1 MLYSIVYI
9 CLYNKS
15 ILLYPNVVYKY
26 KSKHFPFVKYKVY
39 ICVLIIYKNMKDR
52 IKLIM
57 DNEHLTPSAFA
68 DKLQLGRA
76 VISHILNGRN
86 NPSLDVVSRILSK
99 MDYID
104 SDWLLTGNGKMYK
117 TDNREKSHLTTTTI
131 PVNSNLQ
138 PDLFFQNEISQS
150 SDKPESE
157 YRKEIIV
164 EKPQKTDEDVVKQS
178 IIYQKAPE
186 RKVTKIIIYYSDN
199 TFETF
204 NADNK
209 PL

>member
-1 MLYSIVYI
+1 
-9 CLYNKS
+9 
-15 ILLYPNVVYKY
+15 
-26 KSKHFPFVKYKVY
+26 
-39 ICVLIIYKNMKDR
+39 MKDR

-104 SDWLLTGNGKMYK
+104 SDWLLTGNGNMYK
-117 TDNREKSHLTTTTI
+117 TDNREKSHTSNSSI
-131 PVNSNLQ
+131 PINSNLQ
-138 PDLFFQNEISQS
+138 PDLFSQNEISQP
-150 SDKPESE
+150 SDKPEPE

-164 EKPQKTDEDVVKQS
+164 EKPQKADEDIVKQS
-178 IIYQKAPE
+178 VIYQKAPE

>member
-1 MLYSIVYI
+1 
-9 CLYNKS
+9 
-15 ILLYPNVVYKY
+15 
-26 KSKHFPFVKYKVY
+26 
-39 ICVLIIYKNMKDR
+39 MKDR

-117 TDNREKSHLTTTTI
+117 TDNREKSHISTSTI
-131 PVNSNLQ
+131 PVNSNLH
-138 PDLFFQNEISQS
+138 PDLFSLNEISQL
-150 SDKPESE
+150 SDKPEPE

-164 EKPQKTDEDVVKQS
+164 EKPQKVEEDIVKQS
-178 IIYQKAPE
+178 VIYQKAPE
-186 RKVTKIIIYYSDN
+186 RKVTKIIIYYSDS

>member
-1 MLYSIVYI
+1 M
-9 CLYNKS
+9 
-15 ILLYPNVVYKY
+15 YPNVIYKY
-26 KSKHFPFVKYKVY
+26 KPKYFPFVKYKVY

-117 TDNREKSHLTTTTI
+117 TDNREKSHIATSTI

-138 PDLFFQNEISQS
+138 PDLFSLNEISQP
-150 SDKPESE
+150 SDKSESE

-164 EKPQKTDEDVVKQS
+164 EKPQKVEEDIVKQS
-178 IIYQKAPE
+178 VIYQKAPE

>member
-1 MLYSIVYI
+1 
-9 CLYNKS
+9 
-15 ILLYPNVVYKY
+15 
-26 KSKHFPFVKYKVY
+26 
-39 ICVLIIYKNMKDR
+39 MKDR

-117 TDNREKSHLTTTTI
+117 TDNREKSHISTSTI

-138 PDLFFQNEISQS
+138 PDLFSLNEISQL
-150 SDKPESE
+150 SDKPEPE

-164 EKPQKTDEDVVKQS
+164 EKPQKLEEDIVKQS
-178 IIYQKAPE
+178 VIYQKAPE

>member
-1 MLYSIVYI
+1 M
-9 CLYNKS
+9 
-15 ILLYPNVVYKY
+15 YPNVIHKY
-26 KSKHFPFVKYKVY
+26 KPKHFPFVKYKVY

-117 TDNREKSHLTTTTI
+117 TDNREKSHIATSTI

-138 PDLFFQNEISQS
+138 PDLFSLNEISQL
-150 SDKPESE
+150 SDKPEPE

-164 EKPQKTDEDVVKQS
+164 EKPQKLEEDIVKQS
-178 IIYQKAPE
+178 VIYQKAPE

>member
-1 MLYSIVYI
+1 
-9 CLYNKS
+9 
-15 ILLYPNVVYKY
+15 
-26 KSKHFPFVKYKVY
+26 
-39 ICVLIIYKNMKDR
+39 MKDR

-57 DNEHLTPSAFA
+57 DSEQLTPSAFA

-86 NPSLDVVSRILSK
+86 NPSLDVVTRILSK
-99 MDYID
+99 MDNINP
-104 SDWLLTGNGKMYK
+104 DWLLTGSGNMYK
-117 TDNREKSHLTTTTI
+117 SETHQEK
-131 PVNSNLQ
+131 VNSAPVFTHTHVNQ
-138 PDLFFQNEISQS
+138 PDLFSQSEISKPI
-150 SDKPESE
+150 DKPEPE
-157 YRKEIIV
+157 YRKEIVV
-164 EKPQKTDEDVVKQS
+164 EKTTNVTEDIANQTIV
-178 IIYQKAPE
+178 YQKAPD

>member
-1 MLYSIVYI
+1 M
-9 CLYNKS
+9 
-15 ILLYPNVVYKY
+15 YPNVIYRYKLKY
-26 KSKHFPFVKYKVY
+26 FPFVKYKVY

-117 TDNREKSHLTTTTI
+117 TDNREKSHIATSTI

-138 PDLFFQNEISQS
+138 PDLFSLNEISQL
-150 SDKPESE
+150 SDKPEPE

-164 EKPQKTDEDVVKQS
+164 EKPQKLEEDIVKQS
-178 IIYQKAPE
+178 VIYQKAPE

>member
-1 MLYSIVYI
+1 
-9 CLYNKS
+9 
-15 ILLYPNVVYKY
+15 
-26 KSKHFPFVKYKVY
+26 
-39 ICVLIIYKNMKDR
+39 
-52 IKLIM
+52 M

-150 SDKPESE
+150 SDKSESE

-164 EKPQKTDEDVVKQS
+164 EKPQKVEEDIVKQS
-178 IIYQKAPE
+178 VIYQKAPE

>member
-1 MLYSIVYI
+1 
-9 CLYNKS
+9 
-15 ILLYPNVVYKY
+15 
-26 KSKHFPFVKYKVY
+26 
-39 ICVLIIYKNMKDR
+39 MKDR

-104 SDWLLTGNGKMYK
+104 SDWLLTGNGKMYN
-117 TDNREKSHLTTTTI
+117 TDNREKSHLAATTI

-150 SDKPESE
+150 SDKSESE

-164 EKPQKTDEDVVKQS
+164 EKPQKVEEDIVKQS
-178 IIYQKAPE
+178 VIYQKAPE

>member
-1 MLYSIVYI
+1 
-9 CLYNKS
+9 
-15 ILLYPNVVYKY
+15 
-26 KSKHFPFVKYKVY
+26 
-39 ICVLIIYKNMKDR
+39 MKDR

-117 TDNREKSHLTTTTI
+117 TDNNREKSHLATSTI

-138 PDLFFQNEISQS
+138 PDLFSLNEISQP
-150 SDKPESE
+150 SDKSESE

-186 RKVTKIIIYYSDN
+186 RKVTKIIIYY
-199 TFETF
+199 
-204 NADNK
+204 
-209 PL
+209 

>member
-1 MLYSIVYI
+1 
-9 CLYNKS
+9 
-15 ILLYPNVVYKY
+15 
-26 KSKHFPFVKYKVY
+26 
-39 ICVLIIYKNMKDR
+39 MKDR

-117 TDNREKSHLTTTTI
+117 TDNREKSHIATSII

-138 PDLFFQNEISQS
+138 PDLFSLNEISQL
-150 SDKPESE
+150 SDKPEPE

-164 EKPQKTDEDVVKQS
+164 EKPQKLEEDIVKQS
-178 IIYQKAPE
+178 VIYQKAPE

>member
-1 MLYSIVYI
+1 
-9 CLYNKS
+9 
-15 ILLYPNVVYKY
+15 
-26 KSKHFPFVKYKVY
+26 
-39 ICVLIIYKNMKDR
+39 MKDR

-117 TDNREKSHLTTTTI
+117 TDNREKSHLAATTI

-150 SDKPESE
+150 SDKSESE

-164 EKPQKTDEDVVKQS
+164 EKPQKVEEGIVKQS
-178 IIYQKAPE
+178 VIYQKAPE

>member
-1 MLYSIVYI
+1 
-9 CLYNKS
+9 
-15 ILLYPNVVYKY
+15 
-26 KSKHFPFVKYKVY
+26 
-39 ICVLIIYKNMKDR
+39 MKDR

-117 TDNREKSHLTTTTI
+117 TDNREKSHLATSTI

-138 PDLFFQNEISQS
+138 PDLFSLNEISQP
-150 SDKPESE
+150 SDKSESE

-164 EKPQKTDEDVVKQS
+164 EKPEKAYEDVVKQS
-178 IIYQKAPE
+178 VIYQKEPD

>member
-1 MLYSIVYI
+1 
-9 CLYNKS
+9 
-15 ILLYPNVVYKY
+15 
-26 KSKHFPFVKYKVY
+26 
-39 ICVLIIYKNMKDR
+39 MKDR

-117 TDNREKSHLTTTTI
+117 TDNNREKSHLATSTI

-138 PDLFFQNEISQS
+138 PDLFSLNEISQP
-150 SDKPESE
+150 SDKSESE

-164 EKPQKTDEDVVKQS
+164 EKPQKVEEDIVKQS
-178 IIYQKAPE
+178 VIYQKAPE
-186 RKVTKIIIYYSDN
+186 RKVTKIIIYYSDS

>member
-1 MLYSIVYI
+1 
-9 CLYNKS
+9 
-15 ILLYPNVVYKY
+15 
-26 KSKHFPFVKYKVY
+26 
-39 ICVLIIYKNMKDR
+39 MKDR

-117 TDNREKSHLTTTTI
+117 TDNREK
-131 PVNSNLQ
+131 
-138 PDLFFQNEISQS
+138 
-150 SDKPESE
+150 
-157 YRKEIIV
+157 
-164 EKPQKTDEDVVKQS
+164 
-178 IIYQKAPE
+178 
-186 RKVTKIIIYYSDN
+186 
-199 TFETF
+199 
-204 NADNK
+204 
-209 PL
+209 